1 MGLDARV
8 AEVGLDKRVADVGR
22 DVAREVPAVE
32 GRVTHAELGRDKREA
47 PAEVGREA
55 PAEVGREA

>member
-8 AEVGLDKRVADVGR
+8 AEVGLDIRVADVG
-22 DVAREVPAVE
+22 REVPAVE
-32 GRVTHAELGRDKREA
+32 GRVTAEVGRDKREA

>member
-8 AEVGLDKRVADVGR
+8 AEVGLEIRVADVG
-22 DVAREVPAVE
+22 REVPAVE
-32 GRVTHAELGRDKREA
+32 GLEGRVTAELGRDKREA